1 VCRITGRY
9 EENTLFSG
17 HILTYIQDK
26 YGGYRKVEYSKEQT
40 EAINSIDGAGVYNIS
55 AGFRKDGCYCGKGR
69 QYGKARC

>member
-1 VCRITGRY
+1 VCRINRRY

-40 EAINSIDGAGVYNIS
+40 EAINSIDGQVCIISVAGS
-55 AGFRKDGCYCGKGR
+55 GKNGTDTTDE
-69 QYGKARC
+69 YG